1 MAEPNK
7 STAAVVVVAA
17 IPKEEEDVDHRA
29 NNDIPLVVAPIPTP
43 PGGGPN
49 TNSNSNTVVTTTLQD
64 YHDRYAASIQN
75 PSAFWAQQ
83 AKERLTW
90 FRPFDEDETARVTTG
105 SFEHGDVTWFAGGKL
120 NVCYNC
126 IDRHCQLNNNNNNNN
141 DDDANNNKIAILWEG
156 DEVNMIRKI
165 TFGELQRKV
174 CQIANALSNCYNVQK
189 GDVVTIYMPM
199 STYHKTC
206 KRVMMMMMMCMK
218 CMYVC
223 FILCGSWRLF
233 GLEIRSQ

>member
-1 MAEPNK
+1 
-7 STAAVVVVAA
+7 
-17 IPKEEEDVDHRA
+17 
-29 NNDIPLVVAPIPTP
+29 
-43 PGGGPN
+43 
-49 TNSNSNTVVTTTLQD
+49 LQD